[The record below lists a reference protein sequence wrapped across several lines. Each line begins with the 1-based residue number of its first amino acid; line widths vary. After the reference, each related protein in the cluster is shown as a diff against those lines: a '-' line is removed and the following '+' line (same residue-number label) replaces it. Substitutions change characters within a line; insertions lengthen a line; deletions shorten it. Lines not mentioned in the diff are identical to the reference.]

1 MKRKKIVF
9 PDLKFFLFVKLCFAF
24 IFFSSYML
32 SGQNV
37 ELQISGLRS
46 TKGVILLGI
55 FKDHESFKKEIPF
68 KSFKFD
74 KKSVLNG
81 SIKFTFDLE
90 EGIYGITLLDDE
102 NENGKMDYNYI
113 GIPKEGFGFS
123 EYYHK
128 GITKPH
134 FNDFKQKVIKNQNNK
149 FNIQVKYM

>member
-1 MKRKKIVF
+1 
-9 PDLKFFLFVKLCFAF
+9 
-24 IFFSSYML
+24 ML

-55 FKDHESFKKEIPF
+55 FKDNDSFKKEIPF